1 MTRSIVL
8 VSSIT
13 LLLLAASF
21 ASAQSDVWLKDAT
34 DRVLEF
40 YDGQSLLVIGE
51 LHGNVE
57 TPELVASLVT
67 RLANDGPVTL
77 ALEMPRQ
84 EQQRIDDFFESDGS
98 RRATSRLLAG
108 EFWQVPA
115 EESDGRRSKA
125 MLALLDA
132 IRELRLK
139 GGAVDVV
146 TLDDFEF
153 YAEGSDRRQR
163 MADRI
168 TGIGRALEKGPVL
181 ILLGNFHAR
190 LTPFTGT
197 LLSDGRSIEP
207 RHPTASLV
215 HGIPISSLNVTACGG
230 ASWSCREGK
239 CGPMEVGLPSC
250 EDQSIPKLKRLDPSR
265 DGYHYSLT
273 LPELTPSAP
282 AR

>member
-8 VSSIT
+8 VLSAS
-13 LLLLAASF
+13 LLLLAVSS
-21 ASAQSDVWLKDAT
+21 ASAQSEVWLKDAT
-34 DRVLEF
+34 DQVLRV

-67 RLANDGPVTL
+67 RLANSGPVTL

-84 EQQRIDDFFESDGS
+84 EQQRIDDFLRSDGS
-98 RRATSRLLAG
+98 HRATSRLLAG

-125 MLALLDA
+125 VLMLLDA
-132 IRELRLK
+132 IRQLHSE

-153 YAEGSDRRQR
+153 YAEGGDRRQG

-168 TGIGRALEKGPVL
+168 AGLGRALEEGPVL
-181 ILLGNFHAR
+181 ILVGNFHAR
-190 LTPFTGT
+190 LIPFTGM
-197 LLSDGRSIEP
+197 LLSKGQPIEP
-207 RHPTASLV
+207 PRPTASLV
-215 HGIPISSLNVTACGG
+215 HGVPITSLNLAACSG

-239 CGPMEVGLPSC
+239 CGPMELGGPAC
-250 EDQSIPKLKRLDPSR
+250 ENQSTAELKRLDPGR